1 MTDHL
6 IFGVHITDRLTRASE
21 VQALL
26 TEYGT
31 CIKTRLGLHELEAAP
46 APRGLLL
53 LEMFGDKS
61 RCEELKTKLGA
72 IPGVEVQEMH
82 FSHS

>member
-1 MTDHL
+1 MKDHL
-6 IFGVHITDRLTRASE
+6 IFGVHITDRLTRAAE

-31 CIKTRLGLHELEAAP
+31 SIKTRLGLHELEAAP

-61 RCEELKTKLGA
+61 RCSELKQKLRA
-72 IPGVEVQEMH
+72 IPGVEVQEMC
-82 FSHS
+82 FNHS